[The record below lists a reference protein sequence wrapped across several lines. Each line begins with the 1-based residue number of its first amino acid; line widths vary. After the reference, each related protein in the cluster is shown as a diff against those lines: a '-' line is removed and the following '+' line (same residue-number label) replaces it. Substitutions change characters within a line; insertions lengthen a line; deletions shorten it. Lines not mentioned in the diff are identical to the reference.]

1 MPLGIR
7 PIVDFVFKKIFGS
20 PENAIALLGLLNA
33 ILHLKHPVVAVE
45 ILNPFS
51 YQEFTSDK
59 QVVLDVRARDSLGRW
74 FNVEMQISI
83 YGGLLERLVY
93 YACSL
98 YVEQLS
104 AGDDYAELRP
114 AISICLL
121 DNVLFRDTAQ
131 PHHRFEL
138 IDQDSGRTLDRAIAV
153 HTVELSKYNSDEA
166 TISAASKLEQWVF
179 LLRRAHEYSG
189 EQLRRLLPGIEFAQA
204 IQAIEIISSKT
215 EDRTMYDQREKA
227 QRDYEWA
234 ISGARKEG
242 REEGLALG
250 IEQGIEQGIVRG
262 IEKGIEQGIE
272 RGLEQGKLAGRVQ
285 LLQELLGEHPF
296 TDDELRTMEHD
307 ALSALVAQLQTRLR
321 SRDSER

>member
-7 PIVDFVFKKIFGS
+7 PVVDFVFKKIFGS

-33 ILHLKHPVVAVE
+33 ILRLKHPVVAVE

-98 YVEQLS
+98 YVDQLS
-104 AGDDYAELRP
+104 SGDDYAELRP

-121 DNVLFRDTAQ
+121 DNVLFRDTPQ

-153 HTVELSKYNSDEA
+153 HTVELSKYNLSDA
-166 TISAASKLEQWVF
+166 TISTASKLEQWVF

-204 IQAIEIISSKT
+204 IQVIEIISSKT

-250 IEQGIEQGIVRG
+250 IEQGIEQG
-262 IEKGIEQGIE
+262 
-272 RGLEQGKLAGRVQ
+272 KLAGRAQ
-285 LLQELLGEHPF
+285 LLQELLGEHAF
-296 TDDELRTMEHD
+296 TDEELRTMPQD
-307 ALSALVAQLQTRLR
+307 ALSALVAQLQNRLR
-321 SRDSER
+321 SRDSQS